1 MGTCTST
8 IKRQSKRHRRL
19 HKRTASKNSI
29 ILDNKQLPPLP
40 ITIVPNEPT
49 QRPYSLVTNF
59 DTQFPC
65 LTEPIFHKTDTNSL
79 IQLYSPNTNNN
90 NNNPNI
96 INSMASSSSTPS
108 VPPRIPV
115 PKTRLPVHQ
124 SQTSST
130 GSIRPK
136 SMTTTIRPTNP
147 TGNIFLLTVY
157 LFHL

>member
-8 IKRQSKRHRRL
+8 IKRQSKHHRRL

-40 ITIVPNEPT
+40 ITIVSNEPT

-65 LTEPIFHKTDTNSL
+65 STEPIFHKTDTNSL
-79 IQLYSPNTNNN
+79 IHLYSSNT

-96 INSMASSSSTPS
+96 INSMASSSSTPH

-136 SMTTTIRPTNP
+136 SMTATIRPPNP
-147 TGNIFLLTVY
+147 TGNIVLLTVY